1 MNKIQKKA
9 TTILMNTLK
18 FLVFTCSFL
27 FVTSQA
33 AAQFLTSSSQQLL
46 VVVYGDVLTSNSYLP
61 HEQTFP
67 FQLEKRLR
75 IIGFDVSVL
84 AMGET
89 EFTTSTALEKLPNL
103 IGISPDL
110 VIVQL
115 GETDIKRE
123 FSAVGIINNIKNI
136 IDALK
141 KSGIY
146 VIVMAPKMP
155 ETMDTDYNKKI
166 RDFYTKMSKY
176 TPLYPYTL
184 QDIAGNS
191 ERTIS
196 DNYLPNSNGVE
207 VMVNGLYIMVDTG
220 LRWRLDVINKMRLKT
235 LKNQHKEKRR

>member
-1 MNKIQKKA
+1 MNI
-9 TTILMNTLK
+9 LK

-33 AAQFLTSSSQQLL
+33 AAQLLTSSSQQLL
-46 VVVYGDVLTSNSYLP
+46 VVVYGDVLTSNNYLP

-75 IIGFDVSVL
+75 IIGFDVSVI
-84 AMGET
+84 AMGEP
-89 EFTTSTALEKLPNL
+89 EFTTSAALERLPNL
-103 IGISPDL
+103 IGTSPDL

-123 FSAVGIINNIKNI
+123 FSAIGIINNIKKI
-136 IDALK
+136 IDTLK
-141 KSGIY
+141 KNGIY

-155 ETMDTDYNKKI
+155 ETMDIDYNKKI
-166 RDFYTKMSKY
+166 IDFFTKMRKV

-184 QDIAGNS
+184 ADIAGNS

-220 LRWRLDVINKMRLKT
+220 LRWRLDVINKIRLKN
-235 LKNQHKEKRR
+235 LKLQNKGKQR